1 MRSALRRR
9 LSTSKKKKGK
19 KAHKHTHT
27 HTHKQTLSRTHPS
40 THTHTHT
47 HTPEHRLQKEAIH
60 IQEEKGKFETKG
72 KEEGEK
78 SDDFGGGFIFFFVVS
93 FFCGFPT
100 FLVSTIRLEFYLL
113 IL

>member
-1 MRSALRRR
+1 VHSEGGYPHPRRKR
-9 LSTSKKKKGK
+9 GK
-19 KAHKHTHT
+19 RHTNTHT
-27 HTHKQTLSRTHPS
+27 HTPINKLSHAHTHP
-40 THTHTHT
+40 HTHTHT